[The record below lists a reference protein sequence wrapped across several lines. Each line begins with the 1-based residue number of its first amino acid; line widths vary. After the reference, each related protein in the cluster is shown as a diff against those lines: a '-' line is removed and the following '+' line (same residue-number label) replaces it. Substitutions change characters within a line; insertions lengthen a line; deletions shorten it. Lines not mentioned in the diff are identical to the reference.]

1 MAHCWIYPKV
11 LCPSKQ
17 FVDISC
23 DCNWWSSKFTCSRK
37 APWACRF
44 AFGICSIC
52 PWFQRPR
59 HGKLYQVVHSLHT
72 SKIWLLFFQSRV
84 SEYLYVFV
92 YIYIYIYTYI
102 YIYIYTYIYIY
113 IWLYLYFLVWW
124 TTVPLHWCIL
134 AAKSQYRVLWVADR
148 SCWPCE
154 FKSDNPSRSFSVLLC
169 HISQS

>member
-92 YIYIYIYTYI
+92 YIYIYTYI
-102 YIYIYTYIYIY
+102 YIYIFDCICISWFGGPLCPCTGASSQPSLSTECCGWQIDRVGHVNSNQTTLVDHS
-113 IWLYLYFLVWW
+113 LYY
-124 TTVPLHWCIL
+124 
-134 AAKSQYRVLWVADR
+134 
-148 SCWPCE
+148 
-154 FKSDNPSRSFSVLLC
+154 SVIF
-169 HISQS
+169 HSPR